1 MIFPTRLRAP
11 HYLALAIIAFIL
23 FRPGQQA
30 LPPID
35 RDEPRYAQ
43 ATEQMLASGNFID
56 VRFQDRPR
64 YLQPAGIYWL
74 QALAETVAGTPGA
87 REIWVHRLPSLCGAI
102 VSVLLTAAIGG
113 RLFGPAAGILAGML
127 LASSLLL
134 GFEARLATIDASL
147 LACILLAQSVLARV
161 YLGRQMPMPPP
172 RRILALFWIALG
184 CGLMLKGPV
193 IALVCGGTL
202 AALAVVDRR
211 IGWMRRLQP
220 AWGVPLTLAIVLPWC
235 IAIAVVS
242 HGEFFALS
250 VGTNFLGKIA
260 QGQQAHGLPPGYY
273 LVLFPFMFWP
283 GSLMAVL
290 AFPFVWANRRRPEV
304 KFLLCWIVPTWL
316 TFELVTTKLPHYVL
330 PTYPAIACLTAAAA
344 TTAGAWATRTGRLR
358 HWRGWAFR
366 GFAGIWLVWGV
377 CLSLGLPLLLWQQ
390 EGRFDGWSWG
400 IGAGATVLVIATV
413 VFVQKTQP
421 GRAALAGMLAATLA
435 YANDYAMVLPGL
447 DEIWIS
453 PRVAAAVSALRP
465 CPDSVLAS
473 SSFSEPSLVFLVGTD
488 TKLVNATEAA
498 NHLLADPRCALALV
512 DARQDREFLARMAE
526 RGASPRR
533 LTEIAGINY
542 STGRRLDLSL
552 YAGPGT

>member
-1 MIFPTRLRAP
+1 MVFPTRLRAL
-11 HYLALAIIAFIL
+11 HYLALAVIAFIL

-43 ATEQMLASGNFID
+43 ATEQMLASGNYID

-74 QALAETVAGTPGA
+74 QAFAETVAGTPGT

-102 VSVLLTAAIGG
+102 ASVLLTAAIGS
-113 RLFGPAAGILAGML
+113 RLFGAAAGVLAAIL

-134 GFEARLATIDASL
+134 GFEARLATIDATL
-147 LACILLAQSVLARV
+147 LTFILLAQLVLARV
-161 YLGRQMPMPPP
+161 YLERQAPAAP
-172 RRILALFWIALG
+172 RRRIVALFWIALG

-202 AALAVVDRR
+202 AALGIADRR
-211 IGWMRRLQP
+211 ITWMRRLQP
-220 AWGVPLTLAIVLPWC
+220 AWGVPLTLAIVLPWF

-242 HGEFFALS
+242 HGEFFARS

-283 GSLMAVL
+283 GSLMAAPAV
-290 AFPFVWANRRRPEV
+290 PFVWANRQQPEV
-304 KFLLCWIVPTWL
+304 KFLLCWIGPTWL

-344 TTAGAWATRTGRLR
+344 TATGAWALR
-358 HWRGWAFR
+358 RWQSWAFR
-366 GFAGIWLVWGV
+366 AFATIWTALGV
-377 CLSLGLPLLLWQQ
+377 GLALGLPILLWSR
-390 EGRFDGWSWG
+390 EGRLDGWSLA
-400 IGAGATVLVIATV
+400 IGAAATILVIATLM
-413 VFVQKTQP
+413 FVRKARP
-421 GRAALAGMLAATLA
+421 GRIAVAGTLAAMLVF
-435 YANDYAMVLPGL
+435 ANGYGIVLPGL
-447 DEIWIS
+447 HEIWIS
-453 PRVAAAVSALRP
+453 PRAAAAVAALRP
-465 CPDSVLAS
+465 CPNSVLAS
-473 SSFSEPSLVFLVGTD
+473 SSFSEPSLVFLVGTP
-488 TKLVNATEAA
+488 TKLINATEAA

-512 DARQDREFLARMAE
+512 DARQSAEFLARMV
-526 RGASPRR
+526 RGGVSPRR
-533 LTEIAGINY
+533 LAEIDGINY
-542 STGRRLDLSL
+542 STGRRLNLSL
-552 YAGPGT
+552 YAGSGP